1 MKLVDALLVLVE
13 LVVVVLEELGI
24 GPVAQLE
31 LRPFA
36 VLDVMLVLRDFF
48 QSLFL
53 NVHWQSS
60 MDQPYLN
67 PALVLRLHFALVE
80 RLVAEAVL
88 AVVAQLEKEYVNGH
102 LLNDQMKIPRQ
113 TSCS

>member
-1 MKLVDALLVLVE
+1 MKLADVLLVLVE
-13 LVVVVLEELGI
+13 QVVVVLEELGI
-24 GPVAQLE
+24 ELVAQLE
-31 LRPFA
+31 LRPFVVPGVKPA
-36 VLDVMLVLRDFF
+36 WRGFF

-67 PALVLRLHFALVE
+67 PDPVLLLHSALDQQL
-80 RLVAEAVL
+80 LVAEVAS
-88 AVVAQLEKEYVNGH
+88 AVVVQLEKEYVRH